1 LVDARDAGARVEQVL
16 MHALRCTRGEA
27 RALCEQGRVT
37 LDGRRARKGD
47 RAVAG
52 AEISVSMPDAW
63 LVAEPETALD
73 VVLERPDLVVV
84 SKPAGM
90 PSAPLSPGEGGTLV
104 NALIARYP
112 EMCALG
118 WSQREPGLVHRLDT
132 HTSGLLLAARTP
144 EAFQL
149 LVAAL
154 RAGRLEKRYAAVVPS
169 QGLADEGTIDAAL
182 HPDPSR
188 SGRVSAKSDA
198 EGYRR
203 EARTSFRV
211 LERGPRWALVEAH
224 ASRAFRHQVRVHLA
238 SIGHPICG
246 DALYGGESD
255 PRLGAHHALHASF
268 IGCEVPGLLPFR
280 VELPPPAVFFELL
293 Q

>member
-1 LVDARDAGARVEQVL
+1 MEPGDAGARVEQVL
-16 MHALRCTRGEA
+16 MRALRCTRGEA

-37 LDGRRARKGD
+37 LDGHRARKGD

-63 LVAEPETALD
+63 LVAEPDAALD
-73 VVLERPDLVVV
+73 LRLERPDLVVV

-112 EMCALG
+112 EMCAVG
-118 WSQREPGLVHRLDT
+118 WSEREPGLVHRLDT
-132 HTSGLLLAARTP
+132 HTSGLLLAARTTD
-144 EAFQL
+144 AFQL

-154 RAGRLEKRYAAVVPS
+154 RAGQLEKRYAAVVPS
-169 QGLADEGTIDAAL
+169 RGLPDEGTIDAAL

-188 SGRVSAKSDA
+188 SGRVSTVSDT

-203 EARTSFRV
+203 EAKTTFRV
-211 LERGPRWALVEAH
+211 LERGPRWALVEAR

-246 DALYGGESD
+246 DALYGGAPD
-255 PRLGAHHALHASF
+255 PRIGAHHALHAST
-268 IGCEVPGLLPFR
+268 IGCDVRGLAPFR
-280 VELPPPAVFFELL
+280 VEVPPPAVFLELL